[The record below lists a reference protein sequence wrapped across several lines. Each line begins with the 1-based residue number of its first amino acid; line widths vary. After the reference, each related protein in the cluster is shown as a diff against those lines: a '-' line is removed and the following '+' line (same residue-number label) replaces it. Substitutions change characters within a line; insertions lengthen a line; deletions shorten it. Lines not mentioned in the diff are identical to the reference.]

1 MAVLQSKQIG
11 KAGKVGNS
19 MTPFN
24 FGQQG
29 GSSLWPSL
37 GAASAVQGITAGLAQ
52 SSENSS
58 YKLQAEQYEQQ
69 KLMAAQNEKLAK
81 MAVANAYSSGAY
93 QAMMQGL
100 QDAQIIS
107 QTRAS
112 RAGSGVRMGVGSARE
127 IEASQRISAA
137 LNQTQIQRNTTA
149 AAVNAKLQ
157 QTNYQVEQII
167 IPNILF
173 LIGQCQEFFI
183 NGIQIFWFQLK
194 SQHLQTMV
202 QCSTTTTS
210 CQGNN
215 RLIQPNILR
224 VDNLVIGTILQHT
237 ILMNS
242 R

>member
-1 MAVLQSKQIG
+1 MAIVQFKQQSAKPKQASAVPKQQTNALVKNDG
-11 KAGKVGNS
+11 
-19 MTPFN
+19 TP
-24 FGQQG
+24 
-29 GSSLWPSL
+29 SLWPSL

-52 SSENSS
+52 SAQNSA

-112 RAGSGVRMGVGSARE
+112 RASSGVRMDVGSARE

-137 LNQTQIQRNTTA
+137 LNQAQIQKNTTA

-157 QTNYQVEQII
+157 QANYQVEQII
-167 IPNILF
+167 A
-173 LIGQCQEFFI
+173 
-183 NGIQIFWFQLK
+183 
-194 SQHLQTMV
+194 
-202 QCSTTTTS
+202 
-210 CQGNN
+210 QGNADAA
-215 RLIQPNILR
+215 RAMESDSWLAGLSSFITSAGMYDLAIQ
-224 VDNLVIGTILQHT
+224 GTGT
-237 ILMNS
+237 ADSPFTSFFKNFS
-242 R
+242 F

>member
-167 IPNILF
+167 A
-173 LIGQCQEFFI
+173 
-183 NGIQIFWFQLK
+183 
-194 SQHLQTMV
+194 
-202 QCSTTTTS
+202 
-210 CQGNN
+210 QGNADAA
-215 RLIQPNILR
+215 RAMETDSWLAGLSSFITSAGMYDLAIQGSGT
-224 VDNLVIGTILQHT
+224 VDSPLTSFFKNF
-237 ILMNS
+237 S
-242 R
+242 F